1 MSSKNSRIRVAILA
15 AVIAVIAVT
24 GLATAGPAL
33 AATPAVTPAVSV
45 TSSQA
50 PDPAIPIDFV
60 DLPPSPL
67 RTDAPQEF
75 TVTYRN
81 AAPTTTSVA
90 PQLLVTSPDT
100 GPFLA
105 PSDIKVERRTG
116 HGCWVSVR
124 VGSRTG
130 TLFTDLVGARRTL
143 GAGETFRERYRVT
156 ALNPKAVGTVQPRVA
171 LYG

>member
-1 MSSKNSRIRVAILA
+1 MSSKNSRIRIALLA
-15 AVIAVIAVT
+15 AVVALT

-33 AATPAVTPAVSV
+33 AATPAVTPAVTV

-50 PDPAIPIDFV
+50 QDPAIPTDFV
-60 DLPPSPL
+60 DLPTSPL
-67 RTDAPQEF
+67 RADAPQEF

-81 AAPTTTSVA
+81 TTQTTTTVA

-105 PSDIKVERRTG
+105 PSDVRVERRTG
-116 HGCWVSVR
+116 HGCWVA
-124 VGSRTG
+124 VGLGSQTG
-130 TLFTDLVGARRTL
+130 TLFTDLVGAQRTL
-143 GAGETFRERYRVT
+143 GAGETLEERYRVT
-156 ALNPKAVGTVQPRVA
+156 VLNPKAVGTVEPRVA

>member
-1 MSSKNSRIRVAILA
+1 MSSKNSRIRIALLA
-15 AVIAVIAVT
+15 AVIAVT

-33 AATPAVTPAVSV
+33 AATPAVAPAVTV

-50 PDPAIPIDFV
+50 QDPAIPTDFV
-60 DLPPSPL
+60 DLPTGPL
-67 RTDAPQEF
+67 RADAPQEF

-81 AAPTTTSVA
+81 TTPAPTTVA

-116 HGCWVSVR
+116 HGCWVAVR
-124 VGSRTG
+124 LGSQTG
-130 TLFTDLVGARRTL
+130 TLFTDLVGAERVL
-143 GAGETFRERYRVT
+143 GAGETLEERYRVT
-156 ALNPKAVGTVQPRVA
+156 VLNPEAGGTVEPRVA

>member
-1 MSSKNSRIRVAILA
+1 MSSKNSRISVALLA
-15 AVIAVIAVT
+15 AVIAVT

-33 AATPAVTPAVSV
+33 AATPAVAPAVTV
-45 TSSQA
+45 TPSQA
-50 PDPAIPIDFV
+50 QDPAIPTDFV
-60 DLPPSPL
+60 DLPTSPL
-67 RTDAPQEF
+67 RADAPQEL

-81 AAPTTTSVA
+81 TTSAPTTVA

-116 HGCWVSVR
+116 HGCWVAVR
-124 VGSRTG
+124 LGSQTG
-130 TLFTDLVGARRTL
+130 TLFTDLVGAEREL
-143 GAGETFRERYRVT
+143 GAGETLEERYRVT
-156 ALNPKAVGTVQPRVA
+156 VLDPEAGGTVEPRVA

>member
-1 MSSKNSRIRVAILA
+1 MSSKNSRIRVALLA
-15 AVIAVIAVT
+15 AVIAVT

-33 AATPAVTPAVSV
+33 AATPAAAPAATA

-50 PDPAIPIDFV
+50 QDPAIPTDFV
-60 DLPPSPL
+60 DLPTSPL
-67 RTDAPQEF
+67 RAGAPQEF

-81 AAPTTTSVA
+81 TTPTPTTVA

-116 HGCWVSVR
+116 HDCWVAVPL
-124 VGSRTG
+124 GSQTG
-130 TLFTDLVGARRTL
+130 TLFTDLVGAERVL
-143 GAGETFRERYRVT
+143 GAGETLEERYRVT
-156 ALNPKAVGTVQPRVA
+156 VLDSEAGGTVEPRVA

>member
-1 MSSKNSRIRVAILA
+1 MSSKNSRTRVALLA
-15 AVIAVIAVT
+15 AVVAIT

-33 AATPAVTPAVSV
+33 AATPAVTAAVTV
-45 TSSQA
+45 TASQTQ
-50 PDPAIPIDFV
+50 DPAIPTDFV
-60 DLPPSPL
+60 DLPASPL
-67 RTDAPQEF
+67 RAGAPQEF

-81 AAPTTTSVA
+81 ATPAPTTVA

-116 HGCWVSVR
+116 HGCWVAVPL
-124 VGSRTG
+124 GSQTG
-130 TLFTDLVGARRTL
+130 TLFTDLVGAERVL
-143 GAGETFRERYRVT
+143 GAGETLEERYRVT
-156 ALNPKAVGTVQPRVA
+156 VLDPEAVGTVEPRVA

>member
-1 MSSKNSRIRVAILA
+1 MSSKNSRIRVALLA
-15 AVIAVIAVT
+15 AVIAVT

-33 AATPAVTPAVSV
+33 AATPAVAPAVTV
-45 TSSQA
+45 TPSQA
-50 PDPAIPIDFV
+50 QDPAIPTDFV
-60 DLPPSPL
+60 DLPTSPL
-67 RTDAPQEF
+67 RADAPQKF

-81 AAPTTTSVA
+81 TTSAPTTVA

-116 HGCWVSVR
+116 HGCWVAVR
-124 VGSRTG
+124 LGSQTG
-130 TLFTDLVGARRTL
+130 TLFTDLVGAERAL
-143 GAGETFRERYRVT
+143 GAGETLEERYRVT
-156 ALNPKAVGTVQPRVA
+156 VLNPEAGGTVEPRVA